1 MIADSSRAIG
11 GGNKLGDRRSDDR
24 LREGDDM
31 PSERSPNP
39 ALGRRGLLAAMLALA
54 ACEGDPIP
62 IVEDTP
68 PAGSERLQLT
78 AGGGGSPRSGG
89 RENDYRLGANDRL
102 RITVFGQP
110 TLTGEYTL
118 DGNGSLAFPLIG
130 EVKADGMTT
139 NELQRAIATKLE
151 PDYLVNP
158 SISAEVL
165 TRRPFYVI
173 GEVQKPGNYP
183 YVTDMTALN
192 AVAIAGGFTYRAKT
206 TQFYLKRLNQDGRMV
221 RIVARPDTLV
231 RPGDTLEVRE
241 RYF

>member
-1 MIADSSRAIG
+1 MST
-11 GGNKLGDRRSDDR
+11 DRFA
-24 LREGDDM
+24 
-31 PSERSPNP
+31 N
-39 ALGRRGLLAAMLALA
+39 AFLGRRGFMAAALALA
-54 ACEGDPIP
+54 ACESDPIP

-68 PAGSERLQLT
+68 PAGSESLQLT
-78 AGGGGSPRSGG
+78 SGGAVRPRSGG
-89 RENDYRLGANDRL
+89 RDGEYRLGANDRL

-110 TLTGEYTL
+110 TLTGEYML
-118 DGNGSLAFPLIG
+118 DGGGALAFPLVG
-130 EVKADGMTT
+130 EVKAEGMTT

-158 SISAEVL
+158 SISIEVL
-165 TRRPFYVI
+165 TRRPFYII

-206 TQFYLKRLNQDGRMV
+206 TQFYLKRLGQDGKMV
-221 RIVARPDTLV
+221 RIVARPDTPV